1 MLRDGFGVTAGC
13 FVIEVSV
20 TAALVVGTAG
30 RQFDCVEANV
40 FPGSF
45 GFGSNGGGGD
55 LIDFVPSLP
64 LVVCVFICNLVN
76 TGFGFT
82 AGGRFCGR

>member
-1 MLRDGFGVTAGC
+1 MFRDVFGVTVGRL
-13 FVIEVSV
+13 VIEVSV
-20 TAALVVGTAG
+20 TAVLVVGTAG
-30 RQFDCVEANV
+30 RQFDWVEANV
-40 FPGSF
+40 FPDSF

-55 LIDFVPSLP
+55 FNDFAPSLP
-64 LVVCVFICNLVN
+64 LAACVFICNLVN